1 MLLENPGF
9 EAVRRS
15 PYTPEVR
22 TPRVS
27 VPITLTAGVVAIT
40 IALTVGWQILVARES
55 GALLEGFRTVHW
67 VLVIVGSLFFALIIT
82 AAILQAALLVRE
94 IRNNQRQQN
103 FIDAVTHELHT
114 PLASLQLYLDTMRE
128 KTLDAE
134 RREEFLDIMRVDL
147 VRLQSTIDQILSAAR
162 SEVRRS
168 RRAWVDIG
176 GLLRECVEEARE
188 RHELGEHDIC
198 LDVPL
203 GASVRGDAEQLRL
216 AFRNLIGNAVRYGGQ
231 KHEIEVRVRPR
242 SARKLEVEVSDRGVG
257 MPESALRRVFLR
269 FQRLSHEG
277 VLGSRG
283 LGLGLYIVR
292 NVVRAHG
299 GSIRAE
305 SEGLGTGSRFIM
317 TLPGQLDGHAHPAG

>member
-1 MLLENPGF
+1 MLLEIPGF
-9 EAVRRS
+9 EACGRS
-15 PYTPEVR
+15 PYTPGVR

-27 VPITLTAGVVAIT
+27 VPITLTAAVVAIT

-55 GALLEGFRTVHW
+55 GALVEGFRTVHW

-114 PLASLQLYLDTMRE
+114 PLASLQLYLDTLRE
-128 KTLDAE
+128 QTLDE
-134 RREEFLDIMRVDL
+134 QRREEFLDIMSVDL
-147 VRLQSTIDQILSAAR
+147 ARLQGTIDQILSAAR
-162 SEVRRS
+162 SEVRHS
-168 RRAWVDIG
+168 RREWVNIG
-176 GLLRECVEEARE
+176 ALLRECVEEARE
-188 RHELGEHDIC
+188 RHELGEHDIH
-198 LDVPL
+198 LDVPA

-216 AFRNLIGNAVRYGGQ
+216 AFRNLIENAVRYGGE
-231 KHEIEVRVRPR
+231 KHQIEVLVRPR

-277 VLGSRG
+277 VFGSRG

-305 SEGLGTGSRFIM
+305 SEGLGTGSRFVM

>member
-1 MLLENPGF
+1 MEG
-9 EAVRRS
+9 
-15 PYTPEVR
+15 YTPPVR

-27 VPITLTAGVVAIT
+27 TPIILTTAVVTIT
-40 IALTVGWQILVARES
+40 IALTIGWQILVARES
-55 GALLEGFRTVHW
+55 GALLEGFRAIHW
-67 VLVIVGSLFFALIIT
+67 TLVIVGSSFFALIAT
-82 AAILQAALLVRE
+82 AAILQSVQLVRE

-114 PLASLQLYLDTMRE
+114 PLASLQLYLDTLRGQ
-128 KTLDAE
+128 TLDE
-134 RREEFLDIMRVDL
+134 KQRIEFLDIMSDDFG
-147 VRLQSTIDQILSAAR
+147 RLQATIDKILSAAR
-162 SEVRRS
+162 SEARRM
-168 RRAWVDIG
+168 RRDRVDIG

-188 RHELGEHDIC
+188 RHELPEGAIP

-216 AFRNLIGNAVRYGGQ
+216 AFRNLIENAVRYGGE
-231 KHEIEVRVRPR
+231 KHEIEVAVRPR
-242 SARKLEVEVSDRGVG
+242 STRRLEIEVADHGVG
-257 MPESALRRVFLR
+257 MPSSALRRVFLR

-277 VLGSRG
+277 VFGSRG

-305 SEGLGTGSRFIM
+305 SEGLGTGSRFVM
-317 TLPGQLDGHAHPAG
+317 TLPGQLDGHAHSVG

>member
-1 MLLENPGF
+1 M
-9 EAVRRS
+9 
-15 PYTPEVR
+15 R

-27 VPITLTAGVVAIT
+27 TPIILTAAVVTIT

-55 GALLEGFRTVHW
+55 GALLEGFRAVHW
-67 VLVIVGSLFFALIIT
+67 ALVIVGSLFFATIIT
-82 AAILQAALLVRE
+82 VAILQSMLLVRE

-114 PLASLQLYLDTMRE
+114 PLASLQLYLDTLRGQALDE
-128 KTLDAE
+128 KQ
-134 RREEFLDIMRVDL
+134 REEFLEIMSDDLGRLHSTVDK
-147 VRLQSTIDQILSAAR
+147 ILSAAR

-168 RRAWVDIG
+168 RREPVDIG
-176 GLLRECVEEARE
+176 GLLRECIEEARE
-188 RHELGEHDIC
+188 RHDLGEGAIY

-203 GASVRGDAEQLRL
+203 GAAVRGDSEQLRL
-216 AFRNLIGNAVRYGGQ
+216 AFRNLIENAVRYGGE
-231 KHEIEVRVRPR
+231 KPAIEVAVRPKTPR
-242 SARKLEVEVSDRGVG
+242 RLEVEVSDHGVG
-257 MPESALRRVFLR
+257 IPTSSLRRVFLR

-277 VLGSRG
+277 VFGSRG

-305 SEGLGTGSRFIM
+305 SDGVGTGSRFVM
-317 TLPGQLDGHAHPAG
+317 TLPGQLSAQQSDHTHPAG